1 MTATV
6 TLALV
11 LNLGTV
17 KIALNPD
24 LAPKHVKQI
33 TTLVHD
39 KAYDGITFH
48 RVIDG
53 FVAQVGDVK
62 HGHYESLD
70 PLRVGSGA
78 SDLPNI
84 PAEFTDTPHLRGTVS
99 MARSNHPDS
108 ANSQFFICLA
118 DARFLDNQYT
128 VFGHVTE
135 GMDIIDQIKKG
146 TDSSG
151 SVGQPDYI
159 INAYI
164 ES

>member
-1 MTATV
+1 MSSTL

-11 LNLGTV
+11 LNIGTV
-17 KIALNPD
+17 KITLNPEV
-24 LAPKHVKQI
+24 APLHVAQI
-33 TTLVHD
+33 TQLVND

-62 HGHYESLD
+62 HGHFEQLNEQ
-70 PLRVGSGA
+70 LVGTGG

-84 PAEFTDTPHLRGTVS
+84 PAEFNDTPHLRGTVS

-118 DARFLDNQYT
+118 DTRFLDNQYT
-128 VFGHVTE
+128 VFGQVTE
-135 GMDIIDQIKKG
+135 GMDIVDKIKKG
-146 TDSSG
+146 TDPSG
-151 SVGQPDYI
+151 SVSNPDYI